1 MASFS
6 TFSSVDL
13 GLDSPEGRDNIE
25 DGLCWFKH
33 LPMAN
38 DGNTVMAVYVG
49 PVLSRPSSPRLCCSL
64 LRLQVRYTRAPPVPE
79 HHASLD
85 VPSCGRCHHMARP
98 PLMDEV

>member
-6 TFSSVDL
+6 TFSSVDR

-49 PVLSRPSSPRLCCSL
+49 PALSRPSSTTL
-64 LRLQVRYTRAPPVPE
+64 LLPAPAPGAVHPGSARAGTSRIPGAF
-79 HHASLD
+79 HLAAD
-85 VPSCGRCHHMARP
+85 VII
-98 PLMDEV
+98 

>member
-49 PVLSRPSSPRLCCSL
+49 PALSRPFHDDFVAPCSGSRCGTAGL
-64 LRLQVRYTRAPPVPE
+64 HPCRNITHP
-79 HHASLD
+79 SG
-85 VPSCGRCHHMARP
+85 VPSCGRCHHMAPRC
-98 PLMDEV
+98 

>member
-1 MASFS
+1 LA
-6 TFSSVDL
+6 L
-13 GLDSPEGRDNIE
+13 IRPRAADNIE

-49 PVLSRPSSPRLCCSL
+49 PALSRPSSPRLCCSL

-79 HHASLD
+79 HHASL
-85 VPSCGRCHHMARP
+85 GRSISRQMSSYGAP
-98 PLMDEV
+98 LLMDEV

>member
-13 GLDSPEGRDNIE
+13 GLDLPEGRDNIE

-49 PVLSRPSSPRLCCSL
+49 PALSRPSSPRLCCSL

-79 HHASLD
+79 HHASL
-85 VPSCGRCHHMARP
+85 GRSILRQTSSYSAP
-98 PLMDEV
+98 LLMDEV